1 MTLAAIAAQINEAF
15 NIQTDLASQIAFYA
29 MRAIDNFASAM
40 QVSID
45 GTTWLTPIGM
55 NDDDPIN
62 IVFIFSGDVSAATQW
77 RVQDGSVWHF
87 VDGQELGEP
96 FAGTIE

>member
-1 MTLAAIAAQINEAF
+1 
-15 NIQTDLASQIAFYA
+15 
-29 MRAIDNFASAM
+29 M

-55 NDDDPIN
+55 DDGDPIN

-87 VDGQELGEP
+87 VDGEELGEP